1 MTSDGSIN
9 YLVSGSNVANRVDN
23 TIALLIYLASKRGV
37 TLMSMVIL
45 KKNWSFLSN
54 ESTISCENKQKKQK
68 YSTLRAFCSK
78 DAAVST
84 ELNLYIEYML
94 PEQKQLPEETDPNAL
109 ATGCQI
115 TNNE

>member
-1 MTSDGSIN
+1 
-9 YLVSGSNVANRVDN
+9 
-23 TIALLIYLASKRGV
+23 
-37 TLMSMVIL
+37 MSMVIL
-45 KKNWSFLSN
+45 KKKLKFSFKWKY
-54 ESTISCENKQKKQK
+54 NKLWKQAKKKQK

-84 ELNLYIEYML
+84 ELHLYIEYML